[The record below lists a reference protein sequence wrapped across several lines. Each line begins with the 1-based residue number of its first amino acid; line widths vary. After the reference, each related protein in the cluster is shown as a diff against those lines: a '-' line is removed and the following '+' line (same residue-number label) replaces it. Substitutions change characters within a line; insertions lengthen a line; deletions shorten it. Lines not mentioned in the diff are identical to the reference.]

1 MQSKNFVGRGTK
13 DIKSSLEKIQNE
25 ESILCGSFRSTFS
38 NLGSTYFL
46 WRHANFDAAETL
58 RMIWLSNQGTYICTQ
73 FSRSYYPFH
82 FNFQKNS
89 NTCLCILD
97 TNLEDIDTFEVKGLV
112 PMKISPMQ

>member
-13 DIKSSLEKIQNE
+13 DIKSSLEKVQNE
-25 ESILCGSFRSTFS
+25 GSILCGSFRSTFS

-58 RMIWLSNQGTYICTQ
+58 RMIWLSNQGIFHLT
-73 FSRSYYPFH
+73 YYPFH
-82 FNFQKNS
+82 FLILEKNS
-89 NTCLCILD
+89 ITCFCISD

>member
-13 DIKSSLEKIQNE
+13 DIKSSLEKVQNE

-58 RMIWLSNQGTYICTQ
+58 RMIWLSNQGMYMMLYMYSIFVLTIIHFTSFAKEFKYL
-73 FSRSYYPFH
+73 FLYFRSKP
-82 FNFQKNS
+82 
-89 NTCLCILD
+89 
-97 TNLEDIDTFEVKGLV
+97 
-112 PMKISPMQ
+112 